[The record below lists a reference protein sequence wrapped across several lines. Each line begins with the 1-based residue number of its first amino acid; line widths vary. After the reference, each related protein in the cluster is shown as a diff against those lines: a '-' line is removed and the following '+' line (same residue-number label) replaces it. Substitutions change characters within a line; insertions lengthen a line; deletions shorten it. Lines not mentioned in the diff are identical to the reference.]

1 MTFWFFIFIFWPT
14 SIDFLYISFYILFLD
29 CNSGRSVGSTVS
41 YGGMSS
47 AYMVMTYLHNID
59 FSHAAGKGEAD
70 GKRMLINFDFEVDDE
85 LSIEE
90 AERIMHEQ
98 IEIILSNLNKTTR
111 MFSSFVILFFVWM
124 LWLTSSFLFC
134 LPFHLFHV
142 IYLVQ
147 EKPFRTGSH
156 LKRKKNLKNLN
167 NLNAKRNGIKRSKT
181 STRK

>member
-1 MTFWFFIFIFWPT
+1 MIFFWPT
-14 SIDFLYISFYILFLD
+14 IIDLHLIFFLYIFVKD
-29 CNSGRSVGSTVS
+29 CNSGRSVGSRIS

-47 AYMVMTYLHNID
+47 AYMVMTYKHNID
-59 FSHAAGKGEAD
+59 FSHAAGKGQAD
-70 GKRMLINFDFEVDDE
+70 GKRMLVNFDFEVDGE
-85 LSIEE
+85 LRIED
-90 AERIMHEQ
+90 AEKIMHEQ
-98 IEIILSNLNKTTR
+98 MNIILSKLNNTTR

-181 STRK
+181 STRNKK